1 MFFGG
6 NRMEEVRKIDKRESL
21 RVVTS
26 NGLIVAEDLAD
37 LSLNARKLFYIA
49 ISQCRKKDTEFYKYE
64 VAPTELAEMWGVNRQ
79 QIYKTIDKTTTELMK
94 VVIRTIDA
102 DGKSFKKRHLFETCD
117 YTHDKVLEFKLN
129 TEMIEMLLGL
139 DKNFSK
145 PLMWEFMRMRS
156 PYSMA
161 IWHLMQKEMH
171 SFKPM
176 MTAPIEFDLTLEE
189 LRKVTGTE
197 KKLKQLSQFKE
208 RVLDKAI
215 REIKENCLVNIS
227 YTNIKRGR
235 AVVGFRFTAENFF
248 GTIRP
253 EDMTLRQRKIY
264 RKGQLIN
271 LKSQRPLTYA
281 EDDELQRLTLELG
294 QMTIEDFCGENPY

>member
-1 MFFGG
+1 
-6 NRMEEVRKIDKRESL
+6 MEEVRKIDKRESL

-197 KKLKQLSQFKE
+197 KKLRQLSQFKE

-235 AVVGFRFTAENFF
+235 LVVGFRFTAENFF
-248 GTIRP
+248 GTIKA
-253 EDMTLRQRKIY
+253 EDLTLRQRQRY
-264 RKGQLIN
+264 RRAQLFRKKVDRTITP
-271 LKSQRPLTYA
+271 Q
-281 EDDELQRLTLELG
+281 EFDELENLTLILG
-294 QMTIEDFCGENPY
+294 QMTVEDYCNDYQEIEEDELI